1 MALFLPALCLY
12 MARYTLYGSVANKK
26 AYLLSRGNTLLGNL
40 FNLLIRSA
48 FGVTT

>member
-26 AYLLSRGNTLLGNL
+26 AISSLKETRFLGNL
-40 FNLLIRSA
+40 FNLLSRSA
-48 FGVTT
+48 